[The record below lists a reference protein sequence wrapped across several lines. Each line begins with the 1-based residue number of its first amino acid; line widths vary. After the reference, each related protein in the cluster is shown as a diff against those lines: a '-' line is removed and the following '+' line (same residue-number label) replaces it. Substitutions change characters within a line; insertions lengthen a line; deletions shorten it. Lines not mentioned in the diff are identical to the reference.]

1 MNDFYRNKLSASVLL
16 FATALLLC
24 GCAAAEADYSP
35 SYPPEKPPVER
46 HRPLDISL
54 DGKVS
59 WKNSQAESIPVHDI
73 KVTLIDGEGKRI
85 DSTRTNYNGRF
96 LIERNGVAVGYNWEP
111 RHIYVEIAD
120 DRNTEEPDGKP
131 TYRYRRILKE
141 IGVAPNDKAFL
152 TMDDIVVERIEA
164 E

>member
-1 MNDFYRNKLSASVLL
+1 MRGGRGRLLAVLSTGETSRRE
-16 FATALLLC
+16 T
-24 GCAAAEADYSP
+24 
-35 SYPPEKPPVER
+35 PPAGHIARRQSELE
-46 HRPLDISL
+46 
-54 DGKVS
+54 
-59 WKNSQAESIPVHDI
+59 NSQDESIPVHDI